1 MNQVNTIKFAFIALV
16 FAICNF
22 GMAQD
27 VVTLQTGWKFMKG
40 STKNAF
46 QKDFDDAKWRE
57 VTIPHDWA
65 IEGPVLVNGDGNTGK
80 LPWKGEGWY
89 RKYLEIPASYS
100 GKQVYL
106 LFDGVMAFPEVYVNG
121 KLAGKWDYGYS
132 PFYLNITSLLQIG
145 AKNSIAVHADTRM
158 HDSRWYPGAGIYR
171 KVQMIVT
178 NPVHTSIWGTFITTP
193 VVKPN
198 YAEVRIMTTLQNE
211 SQVNEDKV
219 VVEQVILN
227 PKGVEIS
234 KKSVVSSIKAGKS
247 QDVEIT
253 LTLTNPQRWDV
264 ESPALYQVKTNI
276 YKNSE
281 LTDSKTTTFGIRT
294 IRFTANNGF
303 YLNDKRLQLKGV
315 CLHHDHGALGSAF
328 YPRAM
333 ERQLEIMKSMGC
345 NAVRTSH
352 NMCAPELLD
361 LCDRMGILVFN
372 EAFDKYDGKAG
383 ITDDTD
389 FEDFSARNIKNFV
402 LMGRNHP
409 SVFIWGV
416 GNEMGDVQNN
426 LNNGFARLQTMIN
439 YVRKYDATRP
449 VTMVCDDQKSASLR
463 HFDLYDVHSWNYG
476 RRYTLARKLDADKS
490 VIISESAS
498 TVSTRGF
505 YELPFPAKK
514 DDFTKSLQVS
524 SYDLNA
530 PEWAEI
536 GDDDFLW
543 QQEDEFVAGEFVW
556 TGFDYLGEPTP
567 YTNEAVKKM
576 GMTDKEASRSSYFGI
591 VDLCGIP
598 KDRFYLYKSYWKPD
612 ETTVHILPHWNWS
625 GKEGQQIPV
634 FVYTNGD
641 CAELF
646 LNGKSLGKKSK
657 NPNSAS
663 STERFRLMW
672 NDVVYQPGE
681 LKAIAYKEGVVI
693 GEAIMKTA
701 SDAVELRLTPDRK
714 SITSGGMDLSYITIE
729 AFDKDG
735 NLCPLADNKIQI
747 SVKGSGKIAGV
758 DNGNPQ
764 SMEPFQAESINLF
777 YGKAMVI
784 VSSGF
789 KKGTLEISANSE
801 GFKKSVTNIEVE

>member
-1 MNQVNTIKFAFIALV
+1 MNQANKLKFAFIALV

-40 STKNAF
+40 STKDAF
-46 QKDFDDAKWRE
+46 QKDFDDTKWRE